1 MMHSYV
7 KEILISVIYW
17 SLVNIFIVTVRFV
30 GIDFFFVPRSDMP
43 LFEIYS
49 VSLPGGII
57 FGLIWSFIDII
68 YNRVISKKRRSFGI
82 IVISKTLI
90 YTILFMIIAF
100 LASWP
105 GMGSLEGGI
114 SYATSAFTLVNFVLF
129 IMAAFLFVFFKQ
141 MNKMFGPGILLQY
154 LTGKYF
160 IPKEEDR
167 IFMFLDLKS
176 STSIAEKLSHVLYSK
191 LIQDC
196 FAELTDPVLACKGQI
211 YQYVGDEV
219 VITWKKED
227 GLNNANC
234 LHFYYDFINRLE
246 SKKDYFLRS
255 YKVFPEFKAGL
266 SVGLVTVA
274 EVGELKT
281 EIAYHGDVLNTA
293 ARIEG
298 YCSEFNKPLLAS
310 EALVKELEINKQFI
324 IKCIG
329 EVKLRGKEGTSKIYS
344 CEKPTAN
351 NV

>member
-1 MMHSYV
+1 
-7 KEILISVIYW
+7 
-17 SLVNIFIVTVRFV
+17 
-30 GIDFFFVPRSDMP
+30 
-43 LFEIYS
+43 
-49 VSLPGGII
+49 
-57 FGLIWSFIDII
+57 
-68 YNRVISKKRRSFGI
+68 
-82 IVISKTLI
+82 
-90 YTILFMIIAF
+90 
-100 LASWP
+100 
-105 GMGSLEGGI
+105 
-114 SYATSAFTLVNFVLF
+114 
-129 IMAAFLFVFFKQ
+129 MAAFLFVFFKQ

-160 IPKEEDR
+160 NPKEEDR

-196 FAELTDPVLACKGQI
+196 FSELTDPVLDCKGQI

-234 LHFYYDFINRLE
+234 LNFYYDFINRLE
-246 SKKDYFLRS
+246 SKKEFFLRS

-266 SVGLVTVA
+266 SLGRVTVA

-310 EALVKELEINKQFI
+310 EALVQELEKNKQFI
-324 IKCIG
+324 IHFIG
-329 EVKLRGKEGTSKIYS
+329 EVQLRGKEGISRIYS
-344 CEKPTAN
+344 CEKPTAT
-351 NV
+351 V